1 MDSMNF
7 RAALA
12 VNNIELLLQGS
23 MLHPDGPKMIL
34 DKMDELRASG
44 FYARFPAPEMEQ
56 ELKGGNYG

>member
-1 MDSMNF
+1 MDGMNF

-23 MLHPDGPKMIL
+23 KLRSDCRKMIL

-44 FYARFPAPEMEQ
+44 FYARYPAPETEQ